1 MSHDDK
7 DIRTD
12 FEEALAK
19 IVSGKAQTRNNDN
32 IYERF
37 INRVQSTDSDYPSS
51 DNSSHDNDDSL
62 SLESAEKLAAFEP
75 LSAEELQLFEEER
88 GQQAQPLELVDITT
102 TNATFDFSNKNT
114 PVPNKVPTADDPI
127 SSNQADSRLHD
138 IASNEHILDLD
149 DEAERSLFID
159 TDEQESLVS
168 ESESESDMPISSKSD
183 DDLLNPEDV
192 STDLNT
198 DSTQESIKSPSKP
211 ARRQKPLMVMV
222 VGGLLLIAATI
233 LVLVFTGVLA
243 TPTPDHTASDDIT
256 NSSIASKMTAEDAQA
271 TNPNNEQTPTLND
284 APSANDNSQSTSA
297 QQPIDSNANQKGT
310 PASSAAVEDTNLAD
324 SEPSDSE
331 AVITYEDFR
340 QESQTTLYRESND

>member
-1 MSHDDK
+1 M
-7 DIRTD
+7 
-12 FEEALAK
+12 
-19 IVSGKAQTRNNDN
+19 
-32 IYERF
+32 
-37 INRVQSTDSDYPSS
+37 
-51 DNSSHDNDDSL
+51 
-62 SLESAEKLAAFEP
+62 
-75 LSAEELQLFEEER
+75 
-88 GQQAQPLELVDITT
+88 
-102 TNATFDFSNKNT
+102 
-114 PVPNKVPTADDPI
+114 
-127 SSNQADSRLHD
+127 
-138 IASNEHILDLD
+138 
-149 DEAERSLFID
+149 
-159 TDEQESLVS
+159 
-168 ESESESDMPISSKSD
+168 SKSD
-183 DDLLNPEDV
+183 QDLLNPEEV

-198 DSTQESIKSPSKP
+198 DNTQTSIKSPSKP

-271 TNPNNEQTPTLND
+271 TNPDQTPTLND

>member
-7 DIRTD
+7 DIGTD

-19 IVSGKAQTRNNDN
+19 IVSEKAHTRNNDD

-37 INRVQSTDSDYPSS
+37 INRVQSADSDY
-51 DNSSHDNDDSL
+51 SSHDNDDSL
-62 SLESAEKLAAFEP
+62 ALESAEKLAAFEP

-114 PVPNKVPTADDPI
+114 PVPNKVPTSDDPI
-127 SSNQADSRLHD
+127 NSNQADSRLRD
-138 IASNEHILDLD
+138 AASNEHILDLD

-168 ESESESDMPISSKSD
+168 ESESDMPISSKSD

-198 DSTQESIKSPSKP
+198 DNTQTSIKSPSKP

-256 NSSIASKMTAEDAQA
+256 NSANSSIASKMTVEDAQA
-271 TNPNNEQTPTLND
+271 TNPDQTPTLND
-284 APSANDNSQSTSA
+284 APSANDTSQSTSA
-297 QQPIDSNANQKGT
+297 QQAIDSNANQKGT

-340 QESQTTLYRESND
+340 QESQTTLYRETND